1 LPKQLLKEAEH
12 NDIALLSQLARGGK
26 AAFTQLY
33 LRYSATVY
41 NALMLYI
48 KDEHEADDLLQNIFI
63 KVWERRERMD
73 SIQDIESYLFIMAR
87 NTVLNHIKRRAVE
100 ENARSALRNRLPDLA
115 DATDSRLLELEYKRA
130 LQEAI
135 DALPAQQKQ
144 AYLLATEELLAHDD
158 IAARMGISK
167 FTVKKHLE
175 LARKSVR
182 AHINARFPGCVLL
195 PLLLAPGILLHT

>member
-1 LPKQLLKEAEH
+1 MPNQLLKEAAH
-12 NDIALLSQLARGGK
+12 SDITLLSQLARGDK

-63 KVWERRERMD
+63 KIWEKKELL
-73 SIQDIESYLFIMAR
+73 SSVQDTESYLFIMAR
-87 NTVLNHIKRRAVE
+87 NTVLNHLKRRAVE
-100 ENARSALRNRLPDLA
+100 ENARSALRGRLPDLA
-115 DATDSRLLELEYKRA
+115 DATDSRLLELEYRNA
-130 LQEAI
+130 LQAAI
-135 DALPAQQKQ
+135 DALPPQQKQ
-144 AYLLATEELLAHDD
+144 AYLLATEEALGYEA
-158 IAARMGISK
+158 IAGRMGISK

-182 AHINARFPGCVLL
+182 AHINARFPGYMLL
-195 PLLLAPGILLHT
+195 PVLLAPGFLLHA